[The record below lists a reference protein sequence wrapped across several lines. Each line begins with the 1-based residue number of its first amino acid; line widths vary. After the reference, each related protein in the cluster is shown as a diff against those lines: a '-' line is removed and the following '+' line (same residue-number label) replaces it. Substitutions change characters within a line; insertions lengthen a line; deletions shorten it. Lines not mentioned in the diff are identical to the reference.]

1 MAQLAPVVTLAATGA
16 SIYAQSQEA
25 QRRKKNAQVQQQ
37 NTQAQ
42 QEAQQQVLAVQA
54 TQDASERKRA
64 LDRSIAAARA
74 RLAAGGVNPDQG
86 SGAALT
92 AGLRATATEAQAA
105 DDATYGA
112 RLAAGRKSLLDQDAS
127 LTNWVRAGQ
136 GLGRAMKSLLD

>member
-16 SIYAQSQEA
+16 SIYAQGQEA
-25 QRRKKNAQVQQQ
+25 KRQKKNAQIQQQ
-37 NTQAQ
+37 NAQIQ

-54 TQDASERKRA
+54 AQDTAERQRA
-64 LDRSIAAARA
+64 LGRSIASARA

-92 AGLRATATEAQAA
+92 AGLRTAAREAQNA
-105 DDATYGA
+105 DDATYAA
-112 RLAAGRKSLLDQDAS
+112 RLSAGRKSLLDQDAS

-136 GLGRAMKSLLD
+136 GLGRVVKSLLD